1 MQPFKTK
8 FTPDF
13 KLDWGKTF
21 PKATYPSRE
30 KQQVH
35 TFDIKTFVKEK
46 KKEKLLE
53 MMNSS
58 NPNGEGGNTPPG
70 FVPPNLFG
78 IGAGANNNPMEGF
91 MPNPTGMPRLNNQTN
106 NNPMPPFMNP
116 NMESNAGPKKPSF
129 DVDELVKKIDAKIA
143 ELEKEEAMN
152 KQKQQQKLEAMKA
165 VGPKPVKDVSPVKEV
180 VNSPIPEVSE
190 MPKVEHP
197 KKEVNLSLD
206 DDDDDDFFD
215 DFFDE

>member
-1 MQPFKTK
+1 
-8 FTPDF
+8 
-13 KLDWGKTF
+13 
-21 PKATYPSRE
+21 
-30 KQQVH
+30 
-35 TFDIKTFVKEK
+35 
-46 KKEKLLE
+46 
-53 MMNSS
+53 MNSN

-78 IGAGANNNPMEGF
+78 IGAGSNNGMNQGLNPM
-91 MPNPTGMPRLNNQTN
+91 MPGNNMPRMNDA
-106 NNPMPPFMNP
+106 PSFFNP
-116 NMESNAGPKKPSF
+116 NLEPKKEAPKKPAF

-143 ELEKEEAMN
+143 ELEKEEEMN
-152 KQKQQQKLEAMKA
+152 KKKQEALKKKEEPIKEA
-165 VGPKPVKDVSPVKEV
+165 VVSSVSPVKEV

-190 MPKVEHP
+190 MPKVEQP